1 MSQPPSGGAAPA
13 ATSASAAAAA
23 TEARLHPEGSSRK
36 QQRAQS
42 PARPRDNSFRQTAA
56 ATRSPLGVGTKLN
69 SVRQQQLQQQ
79 QQQQQGTKITG
90 RGASGAGSRGCG
102 GGAEKATP
110 AVPKGAAPGAVQ
122 PAPGAEGPPAAILAA
137 VSGRRPGPPEDPPR
151 EIESVPSKVG
161 EPPPLGGGGGGGGEG
176 GGAGGG
182 PGDREG
188 GAPQPPP
195 PRVWRGKGV
204 RASQKGSSGGE
215 GVSPVPSTAATSRA
229 PGPGSRNSGSGVAG
243 GGSGGGGSYWKEGCL
258 QSELIQFHLKKERAA
273 AAAAAA
279 QMHTKNGGGGSR
291 SSPVAGAPA
300 ICEPLVV
307 PSSSSS
313 SPMAA
318 AAEGPQ
324 QSAESSGSGGAM
336 QAAAPP
342 SSQSHPP
349 QLQEQEEMQEEMEK
363 LREENE
369 TLKNEIDEL
378 RTEMDEMRDTFFEED
393 ACQLQEMRHELERAN
408 KNCRILQYRLRKAER
423 KRLRYAQ
430 TGEIDGELLR
440 SLEQDLKVAKDV
452 SVRLHHELENVEEK
466 RTTTED
472 ENEKLRQQLI
482 EVEIAKQALQNELE
496 KMKELSLKRRG
507 SKDLPKSEK
516 KAQQTP
522 TEEDNEDLKCQLQF
536 VKEEAALMRKKMAKI
551 DKEKDRFEHELQKYR
566 SFYGDLDSPLP
577 KGEAGGPPSTREAEL
592 KLRLRLV
599 EEEANILGRK
609 IVELEVENRGLKA
622 ELDDLR
628 GDDFNGSANPLMR
641 EQSESLS
648 ELRQHLQLVEDE
660 TELLRRNVADLEEQN
675 KRITAE
681 LNKYK
686 YKSSGHDS
694 SRHHDSAKTEALQ
707 EELKAAR
714 LQINE
719 LSGKV
724 MQLQYENRVLMS
736 NMQRYDLASHLGIRG
751 SPRDSDAE
759 SDAGKKESDDDSRPP
774 HRKREGPIGGESDSE
789 EVRNIRSLTPTRSFY
804 PAPGPWP
811 KSFSDRQQMKDIRS
825 EAERL
830 GKTIDRLIAD
840 TSTIITEARIYVANG
855 DLFGLMDEED
865 DGSRIR
871 EHELLYRINA
881 QMKAFR
887 KELQTFID
895 RLEVPKSADDRG
907 AEEPI
912 SVSQM
917 FQPIILLILIL
928 VLFSSLSYTTIFK
941 LVFLFTL
948 FFVL

>member
-1 MSQPPSGGAAPA
+1 MSQPPAGG
-13 ATSASAAAAA
+13 AAAAA
-23 TEARLHPEGSSRK
+23 EPRLHPEGSSGRK
-36 QQRAQS
+36 QQRASS
-42 PARPRDNSFRQTAA
+42 PARARDTPPRPPPAA
-56 ATRSPLGVGTKLN
+56 AAAAASRAAPAVAAAAAAAKAASARPPPGPAPRAARG
-69 SVRQQQLQQQ
+69 RAADR
-79 QQQQQGTKITG
+79 TG
-90 RGASGAGSRGCG
+90 RGAG
-102 GGAEKATP
+102 P
-110 AVPKGAAPGAVQ
+110 PGAVQ
-122 PAPGAEGPPAAILAA
+122 PGAGAEPPPAAAA
-137 VSGRRPGPPEDPPR
+137 GGRGAAE
-151 EIESVPSKVG
+151 
-161 EPPPLGGGGGGGGEG
+161 EPPPRAAEPAALRAAEEAPPAGGGGGGGE
-176 GGAGGG
+176 
-182 PGDREG
+182 REG
-188 GAPQPPP
+188 AVAPQPPP
-195 PRVWRGKGV
+195 PPPKHWRGKAG
-204 RASQKGSSGGE
+204 RTPLKGAGEAAPAPPSSSGAGK
-215 GVSPVPSTAATSRA
+215 GRGA
-229 PGPGSRNSGSGVAG
+229 AG
-243 GGSGGGGSYWKEGCL
+243 GGGFWKEGCL
-258 QSELIQFHLKKERAA
+258 QSELIQFHLRKGL
-273 AAAAAA
+273 AAAA
-279 QMHTKNGGGGSR
+279 QMQTKGSNHSSSGSASSASSSAASAAAAPVEPPPAAPA
-291 SSPVAGAPA
+291 SSPSA
-300 ICEPLVV
+300 
-307 PSSSSS
+307 
-313 SPMAA
+313 MAA
-318 AAEGPQ
+318 AGAEGLRQ
-324 QSAESSGSGGAM
+324 GEADGGARSG
-336 QAAAPP
+336 APEGSL
-342 SSQSHPP
+342 SSQ
-349 QLQEQEEMQEEMEK
+349 LQEEMQEEMEK

-369 TLKNEIDEL
+369 SLKNEIDEL
-378 RTEMDEMRDTFFEED
+378 RTEMDEMRDSFFEED

-440 SLEQDLKVAKDV
+440 SMEQDLKVAKDV

-466 RTTTED
+466 RTVTED

-496 KMKELSLKRRG
+496 KMKEQSLKRRG

-516 KAQQTP
+516 KSQQTP

-577 KGEAGGPPSTREAEL
+577 KGEAGGPPTTREAEL

-628 GDDFNGSANPLMR
+628 GDDFSGTANPLLG

-660 TELLRRNVADLEEQN
+660 TELLRRNLADLEEQN

-686 YKSSGHDS
+686 YKSGSHES
-694 SRHHDSAKTEALQ
+694 SRHHDNAKTEALQ

-714 LQINE
+714 MQINE

-789 EVRNIRSLTPTRSFY
+789 EVRNIRCLTPTRSFY
-804 PAPGPWP
+804 PTPSGWQ
-811 KSFSDRQQMKDIRS
+811 KSFTDRQQMKDIRS

-830 GKTIDRLIAD
+830 GKTIDRLISD

-887 KELQTFID
+887 KELQAFID
-895 RLEVPKSADDRG
+895 RLEVPKSSDDRS
-907 AEEPI
+907 ADEPL
-912 SVSQM
+912 SVSQVDFYLLRPTGKKALLSELSLKFHVWHM
-917 FQPIILLILIL
+917 KILHSRQWTKIYFLHYFI
-928 VLFSSLSYTTIFK
+928 SSFGHMKPCSSSGD
-941 LVFLFTL
+941 VCEQ
-948 FFVL
+948 